1 MVKNTKQKN
10 QPRNTIGL
18 ILVFI
23 GIILGLFFLGWIFT
37 LSDIFIIIGVIGI
50 ILLIIGFSIIK

>member
-18 ILVFI
+18 ILLFI
-23 GIILGLFFLGWIFT
+23 GIILGLFFLGWFFT

-50 ILLIIGFSIIK
+50 ILIVIGLSIIK